1 MNDVL
6 FHGIALVALL
16 ASNVLLVTVGFLVG
30 RRFFGA
36 AESQTGREGDP
47 PLRQEIKGV
56 ALSLATLGE
65 RMARLEA
72 QINQL
77 RDQSGGSGL
86 PLHRDADQKFFKV
99 ATKLALQ
106 GAQVDEIMELCGL
119 SRGEAELICMLHSS
133 NQVSPSS
140 VAGESIQQLTARLA
154 EPRTSTDDSDGEME
168 TFGLPR
174 SRRVG

>member
-6 FHGIALVALL
+6 FHGIALIALL

-36 AESQTGREGDP
+36 LESHTERESDP
-47 PLRQEIKGV
+47 HLHREIKGV
-56 ALSLATLGE
+56 ALSLATLSE
-65 RMARLEA
+65 RLARLEL
-72 QINQL
+72 QIGQI
-77 RDQSGGSGL
+77 RDQSSASGL

-133 NQVSPSS
+133 NQVSPSG

-154 EPRTSTDDSDGEME
+154 EPRTSAESDGD
-168 TFGLPR
+168 TFEALNLAR
-174 SRRVG
+174 SRRAG

>member
-6 FHGIALVALL
+6 FHGIALIALL

-30 RRFFGA
+30 RRFFGT
-36 AESQTGREGDP
+36 AESQTGREGAP
-47 PLRQEIKGV
+47 QLRQEIKGV

-154 EPRTSTDDSDGEME
+154 EPRTSTDDSGGEME